1 MKIDTRTAIDA
12 VLLILCLAIFSVA
25 TSEGKRAGRAE
36 SELSHLKQSYKP
48 LAHANDSLLKAAKH
62 SDSIVKAATHKA
74 EQVRTRYVQVHD
86 SLYSVDTVEIP
97 QVVNLADSVIEA
109 QDSIISAQA
118 TEILTLK
125 SQVSTQAEMIA
136 NLNKQVKVALSDKPS
151 RLSRL
156 ATASKWALTGAA
168 VAVVVSRR

>member
-1 MKIDTRTAIDA
+1 MSTRTVAEFVGI
-12 VLLILCLAIFSVA
+12 ILCLAIFSVA
-25 TSEGKRAGRAE
+25 RSEGHRAGVAE
-36 SELSHLKQSYKP
+36 EKLALLKQVYKP
-48 LAHANDSLLKAAKH
+48 LVQENDSLVKAAKH

-136 NLNKQVKVALSDKPS
+136 NLNKQIKVALSDKPS
-151 RLSRL
+151 RL
-156 ATASKWALTGAA
+156 AKIANAAKWVGVGYAA
-168 VAVVVSRR
+168 AKAF

>member
-1 MKIDTRTAIDA
+1 MNVSTRTVAEFVGIIA
-12 VLLILCLAIFSVA
+12 LLAIFSVA
-25 TSEGKRAGRAE
+25 RSEGNRAGIAE
-36 SELSHLKQSYKP
+36 SELSHLKQAYKP
-48 LAHANDSLLKAAKH
+48 LVHTNDSLLKAAKH

-97 QVVNLADSVIEA
+97 AVVNLADSVIEA

-151 RLSRL
+151 RLSKIANAGKWLGVGAVIGYGL
-156 ATASKWALTGAA
+156 A
-168 VAVVVSRR
+168 R

>member
-12 VLLILCLAIFSVA
+12 VLLILCIAIFSVA
-25 TSEGKRAGRAE
+25 RSEGHRAGVAE
-36 SELSHLKQSYKP
+36 EKLALLKQVYKP
-48 LAHANDSLLKAAKH
+48 LVQENDSLVKAAKH

-97 QVVNLADSVIEA
+97 AVVNLADSVIEA

-151 RLSRL
+151 RLSKI
-156 ATASKWALTGAA
+156 ANAGKWVVTGVVIGKAL
-168 VAVVVSRR
+168 SR